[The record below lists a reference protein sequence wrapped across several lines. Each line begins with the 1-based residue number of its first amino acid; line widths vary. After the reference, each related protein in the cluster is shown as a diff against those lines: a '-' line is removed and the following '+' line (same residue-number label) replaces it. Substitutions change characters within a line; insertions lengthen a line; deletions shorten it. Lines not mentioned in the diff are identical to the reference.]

1 VNSLGV
7 RAGDDHRVRQRTGDA
22 ACDHGEDEADD
33 GIALIREPCLLDQER
48 FSRADGRL
56 N

>member
-1 VNSLGV
+1 VPATPLATTA
-7 RAGDDHRVRQRTGDA
+7 RMRRTMS
-22 ACDHGEDEADD
+22 
-33 GIALIREPCLLDQER
+33 IALIREPCLLDQER

>member
-1 VNSLGV
+1 MASGPATITEFASVPATPLATTA
-7 RAGDDHRVRQRTGDA
+7 RMRRTMS
-22 ACDHGEDEADD
+22 
-33 GIALIREPCLLDQER
+33 IALIREPCLLDQER